1 MAQNEVNIKI
11 RISDDGDLE
20 LISKKADK
28 AAQSTDTLTQ
38 SRNRYNKGEKGVAGA
53 TANSTKAFSKMQQ
66 SMMGGGGLVPAYAT
80 LAANLFAV
88 SAAFEFLKRS
98 AQLKQLEDAQIS
110 FASTTGVAME
120 SVTNSLR
127 AASQGMLGFREAAQA
142 TTVGLAKGFSPAQ
155 LEELADGALRAS
167 AALGRDFADAFDRL
181 VRGVSKA
188 EPELLDE
195 LGITLRLE
203 EATRRYAQAL
213 GLNADELTNA
223 QRSQAVLLETQRQ
236 LNEIF
241 TNETHE

>member
-1 MAQNEVNIKI
+1 MAKKITIYIEVNGKMQKATV
-11 RISDDGDLE
+11 S
-20 LISKKADK
+20 ADK
-28 AAQSTDTLTQ
+28 LHKAMD
-38 SRNRYNKGEKGVAGA
+38 GVAEGTDKATKSQQSQDRALKGA
-53 TANSTKAFSKMQQ
+53 AKASSNSTKNFSKMAQ
-66 SMMGGGGLVPAYAT
+66 GITGGLVPAYAT

-98 AQLKQLEDAQIS
+98 AQLKQLEDAQVS
-110 FASTTGVAME
+110 FAATTGVAME

-155 LEELADGALRAS
+155 LEELADCSLRAS

-223 QRSQAVLLETQRQ
+223 HRPSYFAP
-236 LNEIF
+236 
-241 TNETHE
+241 